1 MKLRCDLNVNGG
13 NRRLLIV
20 QGPSEPEEHLALK
33 LAAFLLFWDK
43 EPIIDASVKTPA
55 LAQFDFLPDVLC
67 LDAGGDIVLWVECGS
82 STMNKLTKLTR
93 RVPVGRG
100 RIVVLKT
107 TERDAERLRSD
118 MNAQLDRPERI
129 EVLAWPGSSFKDW
142 VAAVAEKTEVYGEAA
157 EGSLNVVVNE
167 KPFAVDFARY

>member
-13 NRRLLIV
+13 SRRLLIV

-55 LAQFDFLPDVLC
+55 LTQYDFMPDVLC
-67 LDAGGDIVLWVECGS
+67 LDAAGDISTWVECGT

-93 RVPVGRG
+93 RIPLGQG
-100 RIVVLKT
+100 RIVVLKS
-107 TERDAERLRSD
+107 TERDAERLRRD
-118 MNAQLDRPERI
+118 MEQQLDRPQRV
-129 EVLAWPGSSFKDW
+129 EVLAFPGTSFKDW
-142 VAAVAEKTEVYGEAA
+142 VSAVAEKTEVFGDATES
-157 EGSLNVVVNE
+157 SLNVVLNQT
-167 KPFAVDFARY
+167 PFAVDLKRY